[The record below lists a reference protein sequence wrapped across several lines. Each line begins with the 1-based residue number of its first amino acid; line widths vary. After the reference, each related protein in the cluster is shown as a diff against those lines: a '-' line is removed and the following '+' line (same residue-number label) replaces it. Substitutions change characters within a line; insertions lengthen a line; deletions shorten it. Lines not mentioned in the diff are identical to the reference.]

1 MLNAI
6 WTVMILLA
14 VVFGAFT
21 GHLSDVTNAALDS
34 AGEAISLCI
43 TMAGVVA
50 LWMGLM
56 EIAQRAGLVRKLT
69 DWIAPF
75 LRFMFPRIPK
85 GHPAE
90 GYIATN
96 VIANVLGLGWACTP
110 AGLKAME
117 ELAKLEAERGNPEYL
132 EAKHGEG
139 DACGGRDA
147 CRGGDRRERDTWE
160 RKYTHTAAARKRLKE
175 SGGWENTGDKQT
187 EGSQRG
193 RNYEFGQK
201 GSVRHGTAGQGG
213 RFGKAEGAD
222 LQQGTAGRG
231 RRASNE
237 MCIFLI
243 LNISSLQLIPV
254 NMIAYRSQ
262 YGSANPTAII
272 APAIA
277 ATLVSTLVAIVYC
290 KIKDHSAG
298 AGIDGSYRGSSADLT
313 ASETGR
319 MSGGRTGFCRT
330 GAAAGMLPGKRN
342 DSGGKAV

>member
-1 MLNAI
+1 MLNFI
-6 WTVMILLA
+6 WAVMILLA
-14 VVFGAFT
+14 VVYGAVS
-21 GHLSDVTNAALDS
+21 GHLGDVTNAALDS

-69 DWIAPF
+69 RGISPF

-85 GHPAE
+85 GHPAGE
-90 GYIATN
+90 YIATN

-117 ELAKLEAERGNPEYL
+117 ELAKLEAERGNLEYL
-132 EAKHGEG
+132 TMENGGGKAYRERN
-139 DACGGRDA
+139 DCGGW
-147 CRGGDRRERDTWE
+147 DTWE
-160 RKYTHTAAARKRLKE
+160 QKYVRASERRGSKGFERQET
-175 SGGWENTGDKQT
+175 TGR
-187 EGSQRG
+187 S
-193 RNYEFGQK
+193 
-201 GSVRHGTAGQGG
+201 
-213 RFGKAEGAD
+213 
-222 LQQGTAGRG
+222 

-272 APAIA
+272 VPAIV
-277 ATLVSTLVAIVYC
+277 ATFISTLVAIVYC
-290 KIKDHSAG
+290 KIKD
-298 AGIDGSYRGSSADLT
+298 R
-313 ASETGR
+313 
-319 MSGGRTGFCRT
+319 GGR
-330 GAAAGMLPGKRN
+330 
-342 DSGGKAV
+342 AV

>member
-6 WTVMILLA
+6 WAVMILLA
-14 VVFGAFT
+14 VVYGAVT

-56 EIAQRAGLVRKLT
+56 EIAQKAGLVRKLT
-69 DWIAPF
+69 RGIAPF
-75 LRFMFPRIPK
+75 LRFMFPRIPE
-85 GHPAE
+85 GHPAGE
-90 GYIATN
+90 YIATN

-117 ELAKLEAERGNPEYL
+117 ELAKLEAQRGNPEYL
-132 EAKHGEG
+132 E
-139 DACGGRDA
+139 
-147 CRGGDRRERDTWE
+147 DRKTESRSMQRE
-160 RKYTHTAAARKRLKE
+160 AAR
-175 SGGWENTGDKQT
+175 ENPAGK
-187 EGSQRG
+187 G
-193 RNYEFGQK
+193 FGQPMQ
-201 GSVRHGTAGQGG
+201 GRADNGTMRGNTRGESNRYHGFFRRGESPGG
-213 RFGKAEGAD
+213 
-222 LQQGTAGRG
+222 AGREPRQGYRRAEIYGGGYEKSGG

-237 MCIFLI
+237 MCTFLI

-277 ATLVSTLVAIVYC
+277 ATLISTLVAIVYC
-290 KIKDHSAG
+290 KIKDRAG
-298 AGIDGSYRGSSADLT
+298 RSSAFRQSGIVST
-313 ASETGR
+313 FSE
-319 MSGGRTGFCRT
+319 
-330 GAAAGMLPGKRN
+330 KRN
-342 DSGGKAV
+342 DRGGKAV